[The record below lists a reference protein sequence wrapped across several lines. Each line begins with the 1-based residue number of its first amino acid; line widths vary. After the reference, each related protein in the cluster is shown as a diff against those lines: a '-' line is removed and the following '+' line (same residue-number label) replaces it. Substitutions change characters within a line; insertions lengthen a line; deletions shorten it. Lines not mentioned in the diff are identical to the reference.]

1 MDGLTILTI
10 WVLLS
15 FPIVRHVNKRMEEL
29 DDELRFRTSFQLV
42 LFVRAQFEVP
52 RFYLK
57 QAFNTSVEYICQ
69 FLNSLN

>member
-15 FPIVRHVNKRMEEL
+15 FPIVMHVNKRMEEH
-29 DDELRFRTSFQLV
+29 DDELRFKLSFQMV

-52 RFYLK
+52 RFYFDKITKLL
-57 QAFNTSVEYICQ
+57 FR
-69 FLNSLN
+69 

>member
-1 MDGLTILTI
+1 MDGLTILSI

-29 DDELRFRTSFQLV
+29 DDELRFRTSFQLF

-52 RFYLK
+52 KWYLIQLTK
-57 QAFNTSVEYICQ
+57 LLSK
-69 FLNSLN
+69 

>member
-1 MDGLTILTI
+1 MDGLTILSI

-52 RFYLK
+52 RFYLNK
-57 QAFNTSVEYICQ
+57 IAKLLIK
-69 FLNSLN
+69 

>member
-1 MDGLTILTI
+1 MDGLTILAI

-29 DDELRFRTSFQLV
+29 DDELRFRTAFQLI

-52 RFYLK
+52 RFYLYK
-57 QAFNTSVEYICQ
+57 IAKLLIR
-69 FLNSLN
+69 

>member
-1 MDGLTILTI
+1 MDGLTILAI

-52 RFYLK
+52 KFYLNK
-57 QAFNTSVEYICQ
+57 IAKLLIG
-69 FLNSLN
+69 

>member
-1 MDGLTILTI
+1 MDGLTILAI

-29 DDELRFRTSFQLV
+29 DDELRYRTSFQLV

-52 RFYLK
+52 KFYLYK
-57 QAFNTSVEYICQ
+57 IAKLISR
-69 FLNSLN
+69 